1 VLENLNDETILE
13 IQKRYI
19 DEQTDN
25 IFKMIISDGKL
36 SQLLQNATDRAV
48 RAKEN
53 LDATKRLQQFLTP
66 ETIVRKMLDCS
77 KL

>member
-1 VLENLNDETILE
+1 MNDETILE

-25 IFKMIISDGKL
+25 IFKMIKSDGKL

-48 RAKEN
+48 RAKEK
-53 LDATKRLQQFLTP
+53 LDATKKIATVFHT
-66 ETIVRKMLDCS
+66 
-77 KL
+77 